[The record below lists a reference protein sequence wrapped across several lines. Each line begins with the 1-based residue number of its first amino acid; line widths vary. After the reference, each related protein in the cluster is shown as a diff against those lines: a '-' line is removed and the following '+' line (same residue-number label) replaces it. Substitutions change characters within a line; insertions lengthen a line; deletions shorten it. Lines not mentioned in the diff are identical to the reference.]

1 MHDQRTE
8 AWLQSRLGK
17 LTASRVSE
25 ALATTRSGWGSSRA
39 NLIAELVLERLTGR
53 AKERFVTPAMQHG
66 IDTET
71 VARAYY
77 AEETLSAVAETGFHD
92 HPTIALA
99 GASPDGLIG
108 SVGMVEIKCCQA
120 AAHLDILRTGEIPTK
135 YRQQMVWQ
143 LACCPGREWN
153 DFAAYNPDFPEE
165 MRLFVKRLHRD
176 DTAIAEMEEQ
186 ACVFLAEVEAAE
198 TALRETYQLK
208 EAA

>member
-1 MHDQRTE
+1 MEQRTD
-8 AWLQSRLGK
+8 AWLEARLGK
-17 LTASRVSE
+17 LTASRVSD
-25 ALATTRSGWGSSRA
+25 ALARTKSGWGSSRA

-53 AKERFVTPAMQHG
+53 GKERFVTPAMQHG
-66 IDTET
+66 IDTEE

-77 AEETLSAVAETGFHD
+77 SDATLAEVHETGFHA
-92 HPTIALA
+92 HPTIAFA

-108 SVGMVEIKCCQA
+108 EVGMVEIKCCQA

-135 YRQQMVWQ
+135 YQQQMVWQ

-165 MRLFVKRLHRD
+165 MRLFVKRLDRD
-176 DTAIAEMEEQ
+176 DAAVAEMEEQ
-186 ACVFLAEVEAAE
+186 ARVFLAEVAAAE
-198 TALRETYQLK
+198 TALRETYLMK